1 MFFILANVVVLVFA
15 TFISWCLSAYDAKVT
30 GADEV
35 EGHIRRGIRCGISLL
50 LVEIAFWCLWQYWR
64 YDDRACGMAYLA
76 TSLPLALVW
85 AGCISEM
92 FARGFHWLIDPEDK
106 REFDSKDGVRELDAI
121 AGLIRNGRKEEAI
134 KICQMLKQTEG
145 ANVPVLEM
153 TLEYLGVPQHS
164 VRIYRPLTEAYRL
177 RMQGR
182 FQAAELIL
190 NSLMVENPRNI
201 EAAMMLM
208 RLYAQDLRRPDK
220 AGEVLRVLEQ
230 QPHIAAAYFDFAHR
244 SIVEWSNPKP
254 EKTAAEAQ
262 PESID
267 ELLAGKYFG
276 TAIEVLEQKIAEQP
290 QDFDLRLKLAEV
302 HAVHCNN
309 IDRAVKIVRE
319 LETSGNFSLEQIKK
333 AKNEIGKW
341 RNTQP

>member
-121 AGLIRNGRKEEAI
+121 AVNGSVLTIDSFPLIS
-134 KICQMLKQTEG
+134 ICLPG
-145 ANVPVLEM
+145 SSI
-153 TLEYLGVPQHS
+153 HS
-164 VRIYRPLTEAYRL
+164 CSFPSATVAPS
-177 RMQGR
+177 
-182 FQAAELIL
+182 
-190 NSLMVENPRNI
+190 NS
-201 EAAMMLM
+201 
-208 RLYAQDLRRPDK
+208 
-220 AGEVLRVLEQ
+220 
-230 QPHIAAAYFDFAHR
+230 
-244 SIVEWSNPKP
+244 
-254 EKTAAEAQ
+254 
-262 PESID
+262 
-267 ELLAGKYFG
+267 
-276 TAIEVLEQKIAEQP
+276 
-290 QDFDLRLKLAEV
+290 
-302 HAVHCNN
+302 
-309 IDRAVKIVRE
+309 
-319 LETSGNFSLEQIKK
+319 TS
-333 AKNEIGKW
+333 
-341 RNTQP
+341 